1 MAGMTNKKRRND
13 NKSHRPNK
21 KQRKAQAY
29 NSDSEPE
36 EEQQQ
41 QQQQQQQAFD
51 PVNLLDSDDD
61 IHNAPAD
68 DGAGADED
76 SSSSSDEEAPVEKK
90 KKAVAKKSKSK
101 KSESEPETAQQE
113 DDDDD
118 DEEGEDEAG
127 EGESDDDD
135 DDDEFDLGVDAPKT
149 KSKRNDPTAFAT
161 SLSKI
166 LSTKLSASKRSDP
179 VLSRSAAA
187 HEASKAAVDI
197 ALEAKA
203 RRKLKEQ
210 KRVALEKGRVK
221 DVLVASVDESGEP
234 EMTTSE
240 ILAIE
245 KTLRKTAQRGVIRM
259 FNAVRAAQVQ
269 AAEAERAARKEGIIG
284 AKSREEKVNEMS
296 KKGFLDLIASGGG
309 GLKKTPLEEA

>member
-1 MAGMTNKKRRND
+1 MAGFPNKKRRYD
-13 NKSHRPNK
+13 NKSHRPTK
-21 KQRKAQAY
+21 KQRQAQAY
-29 NSDSEPE
+29 NSDSENE
-36 EEQQQ
+36 EDQEQQN
-41 QQQQQQQAFD
+41 FD
-51 PVNLLDSDDD
+51 AVNLLDSDDD

-68 DGAGADED
+68 DGADADENL
-76 SSSSSDEEAPVEKK
+76 SSSSDEETPAVKKTNIKNTTSKESKRKAAPQEEDEDEEER
-90 KKAVAKKSKSK
+90 
-101 KSESEPETAQQE
+101 SESENDDE
-113 DDDDD
+113 DDDM
-118 DEEGEDEAG
+118 
-127 EGESDDDD
+127 
-135 DDDEFDLGVDAPKT
+135 DEFDLGETKT

-179 VLSRSAAA
+179 VLSRSVAA

-221 DVLVASVDESGEP
+221 DILVATIDESGEP
-234 EMTTSE
+234 EMTTSD

-245 KTLRKTAQRGVIRM
+245 KALRKTAQRGVIRM

-269 AAEAERAARKEGIIG
+269 AADAEKSVRKEGVIG
-284 AKSREEKVNEMS
+284 KNTREEKINEMS

>member
-1 MAGMTNKKRRND
+1 MGMTNKKRRND

-21 KQRKAQAY
+21 KQRRAQAY

-36 EEQQQ
+36 EE
-41 QQQQQQQAFD
+41 QQQQQQAFD

-76 SSSSSDEEAPVEKK
+76 ASSSSDEEAPVEKK
-90 KKAVAKKSKSK
+90 KKATSKKSRST
-101 KSESEPETAQQE
+101 KSESEPEAAQQE
-113 DDDDD
+113 DDDD
-118 DEEGEDEAG
+118 EEAGEDEQ
-127 EGESDDDD
+127 EGESDDDED
-135 DDDEFDLGVDAPKT
+135 DEDEFDLGVDAPKK

-166 LSTKLSASKRSDP
+166 LNTKLSASKRSDP

-269 AAEAERAARKEGIIG
+269 AAEAEKAARKEGIIG

>member
-1 MAGMTNKKRRND
+1 MQNKKRRYD
-13 NKSHRPNK
+13 NKSQRPTK

-29 NSDSEPE
+29 NSDSENE
-36 EEQQQ
+36 EEQT
-41 QQQQQQQAFD
+41 FD
-51 PVNLLDSDDD
+51 AVNLLDSDDD

-68 DGAGADED
+68 DVAEAEEND
-76 SSSSSDEEAPVEKK
+76 SSSSEEEAPVVKK
-90 KKAVAKKSKSK
+90 TNAKKSKPKSK
-101 KSESEPETAQQE
+101 QPEPEAEQQ
-113 DDDDD
+113 DD
-118 DEEGEDEAG
+118 DEEEEEEQSG
-127 EGESDDDD
+127 SDDDD
-135 DDDEFDLGVDAPKT
+135 DDDDMDLDVGAAKT

-187 HEASKAAVDI
+187 HEASKVAVDL

-210 KRVALEKGRVK
+210 KRVALEKGRIK
-221 DVLVASVDESGEP
+221 DILVATVDESGEP

-245 KTLRKTAQRGVIRM
+245 KSLRKTAQRGVIRM
-259 FNAVRAAQVQ
+259 FNAVRASQVQ
-269 AAEAERAARKEGIIG
+269 AAEAERAVRKEGVIG
-284 AKSREEKVNEMS
+284 HKTREEKVNEMS

>member
-41 QQQQQQQAFD
+41 QQIFD

-76 SSSSSDEEAPVEKK
+76 ASSSSDEEAPVEKK
-90 KKAVAKKSKSK
+90 KKAIAKKSKSK
-101 KSESEPETAQQE
+101 KSEPQPESAQQE
-113 DDDDD
+113 DDDEEE
-118 DEEGEDEAG
+118 EEGEDEE
-127 EGESDDDD
+127 EGESDD

-269 AAEAERAARKEGIIG
+269 AAEAEKAARKEGIIG
-284 AKSREEKVNEMS
+284 AKTREEKVNEMS

>member
-1 MAGMTNKKRRND
+1 MAGLPNKKRRHD
-13 NKSHRPNK
+13 NKSHRPTK
-21 KQRKAQAY
+21 KQRQAQAY
-29 NSDSEPE
+29 NSDSDNE
-36 EEQQQ
+36 EEQE
-41 QQQQQQQAFD
+41 QQAFD
-51 PVNLLDSDDD
+51 AVNLLDSDDD

-68 DGAGADED
+68 DGADADENL
-76 SSSSSDEEAPVEKK
+76 SSSSDEETPVV
-90 KKAVAKKSKSK
+90 KKANAENKKSKQPK
-101 KSESEPETAQQE
+101 RKAAQQEEDDNEDMEEAEEERSESENDDE
-113 DDDDD
+113 DDDM
-118 DEEGEDEAG
+118 E
-127 EGESDDDD
+127 
-135 DDDEFDLGVDAPKT
+135 EFDMGETKT

-221 DVLVASVDESGEP
+221 DILVATIDESGEP
-234 EMTTSE
+234 EMTTSD

-245 KTLRKTAQRGVIRM
+245 KGLRKTAQRGVIRM

-269 AAEAERAARKEGIIG
+269 AADAEKSVRKEGVIG
-284 AKSREEKVNEMS
+284 KNTRDEKINEMS

-309 GLKKTPLEEA
+309 GLKKAPLEEA

>member
-1 MAGMTNKKRRND
+1 MAGLPNKKRRHD
-13 NKSHRPNK
+13 NKSHRPTK
-21 KQRKAQAY
+21 KQRQAQAY
-29 NSDSEPE
+29 NSDSDNE
-36 EEQQQ
+36 EDQEQQT
-41 QQQQQQQAFD
+41 FD
-51 PVNLLDSDDD
+51 AVNLLDSDDD

-68 DGAGADED
+68 DGADADENL
-76 SSSSSDEEAPVEKK
+76 SSSSDEEAPAVKKTNAKNTQSKQPKRKAAQQEEDEVEEDEG
-90 KKAVAKKSKSK
+90 
-101 KSESEPETAQQE
+101 SESENDDE
-113 DDDDD
+113 DDDM
-118 DEEGEDEAG
+118 E
-127 EGESDDDD
+127 
-135 DDDEFDLGVDAPKT
+135 EFDMGETKT

-203 RRKLKEQ
+203 RRKLKEE
-210 KRVALEKGRVK
+210 KRVALEKGRIK
-221 DVLVASVDESGEP
+221 DVLVATIDESGEP

-245 KTLRKTAQRGVIRM
+245 KALRKTAQRGVIRM

-269 AAEAERAARKEGIIG
+269 AADAEKNVRKEGVIG
-284 AKSREEKVNEMS
+284 GKSREEKINEMS

>member
-1 MAGMTNKKRRND
+1 MAGLKNNKRRND
-13 NKSHRPNK
+13 DKSRRPTK

-29 NSDSEPE
+29 HSDSENE
-36 EEQQQ
+36 EEQQT
-41 QQQQQQQAFD
+41 FD
-51 PVNLLDSDDD
+51 AVNLLDSDDD
-61 IHNAPAD
+61 IHNAPVDDVAD
-68 DGAGADED
+68 AGEND
-76 SSSSSDEEAPVEKK
+76 SSSSDEEAPVVKK
-90 KKAVAKKSKSK
+90 TNVKTSKSKSK
-101 KSESEPETAQQE
+101 QPEPEAEEEDEAEEQSE
-113 DDDDD
+113 EDDGDDDDD
-118 DEEGEDEAG
+118 DM
-127 EGESDDDD
+127 
-135 DDDEFDLGVDAPKT
+135 DLDVGAAKT

-187 HEASKAAVDI
+187 HEASKQAVDI
-197 ALEAKA
+197 ALEQKA

-210 KRVALEKGRVK
+210 KRVALEKGRIK
-221 DVLVASVDESGEP
+221 DILVATVDESGEP

-240 ILAIE
+240 MLAIE

-259 FNAVRAAQVQ
+259 FNAVRASQVQ
-269 AAEAERAARKEGIIG
+269 AAEAERAVRKEGVIG
-284 AKSREEKVNEMS
+284 HKTREEKVNEMS

>member
-1 MAGMTNKKRRND
+1 MAGLPNKKRRHD
-13 NKSHRPNK
+13 NKSHRPTK
-21 KQRKAQAY
+21 KQRQAQAY
-29 NSDSEPE
+29 NSDSDNEDDQE
-36 EEQQQ
+36 
-41 QQQQQQQAFD
+41 QQAFD
-51 PVNLLDSDDD
+51 AVNLLDSDDD

-68 DGAGADED
+68 DGADADENV
-76 SSSSSDEEAPVEKK
+76 SSSSDEEAPAVKK
-90 KKAVAKKSKSK
+90 TNAENTKSKQPK
-101 KSESEPETAQQE
+101 RKAAQQEEDEDEDEENEGSESENDDE
-113 DDDDD
+113 DDDM
-118 DEEGEDEAG
+118 E
-127 EGESDDDD
+127 
-135 DDDEFDLGVDAPKT
+135 EFDMGVTKT

-179 VLSRSAAA
+179 VLSRSVAA

-210 KRVALEKGRVK
+210 KRVALEKGRIK
-221 DVLVASVDESGEP
+221 DVLVATIDESGEP

-245 KTLRKTAQRGVIRM
+245 KALRKTAQRGVIRM

-269 AAEAERAARKEGIIG
+269 AADAEKSVRKEGIIG
-284 AKSREEKVNEMS
+284 GKSKEEKINEMS

>member
-1 MAGMTNKKRRND
+1 MAGLPNKKRRHD
-13 NKSHRPNK
+13 NKSHRPTK
-21 KQRKAQAY
+21 KQRQAQAY
-29 NSDSEPE
+29 NSDSDNE
-36 EEQQQ
+36 EEQE
-41 QQQQQQQAFD
+41 QQAFD
-51 PVNLLDSDDD
+51 AVNLLDSDDD

-68 DGAGADED
+68 DGADADENL
-76 SSSSSDEEAPVEKK
+76 SSSSDEEIPVV
-90 KKAVAKKSKSK
+90 KKANAENTKSKQPK
-101 KSESEPETAQQE
+101 RKAAQQEEDDNEDMEEAEEERSESENDDE
-113 DDDDD
+113 DDDM
-118 DEEGEDEAG
+118 E
-127 EGESDDDD
+127 
-135 DDDEFDLGVDAPKT
+135 EFDMGETKT

-221 DVLVASVDESGEP
+221 DILVATIDESGEP
-234 EMTTSE
+234 EMTTSD

-245 KTLRKTAQRGVIRM
+245 KGLRKTAQRGVIRM

-269 AAEAERAARKEGIIG
+269 AADAEKSVRKEGVIG
-284 AKSREEKVNEMS
+284 KNTRDEKINEMS

-309 GLKKTPLEEA
+309 GLKKAPLEEA

>member
-1 MAGMTNKKRRND
+1 MGGMTNKKRRHD
-13 NKSHRPNK
+13 NKSHRPSK

-36 EEQQQ
+36 EEQ

-76 SSSSSDEEAPVEKK
+76 ASSSSDEEGPVETKK
-90 KKAVAKKSKSK
+90 NKAVAKKSKSK
-101 KSESEPETAQQE
+101 KSETEPEAAQQE
-113 DDDDD
+113 DDDDEEEEEEEE
-118 DEEGEDEAG
+118 EEG
-127 EGESDDDD
+127 GESDDDD
-135 DDDEFDLGVDAPKT
+135 DELDLGVDAPKK

-234 EMTTSE
+234 EMTTAE

-269 AAEAERAARKEGIIG
+269 AAEAEKAARKEGIIG
-284 AKSREEKVNEMS
+284 AKTREEKVNEMS

>member
-1 MAGMTNKKRRND
+1 MAGLPNKKRRHD
-13 NKSHRPNK
+13 NKSHRPTK
-21 KQRKAQAY
+21 KQRQAQAY
-29 NSDSEPE
+29 NSDSDNEDDQ
-36 EEQQQ
+36 EQQT
-41 QQQQQQQAFD
+41 FD
-51 PVNLLDSDDD
+51 AVNLLDSDDD

-68 DGAGADED
+68 DGADADENV
-76 SSSSSDEEAPVEKK
+76 SSSSDEEAPVVKK
-90 KKAVAKKSKSK
+90 TNAKNTKSKQPK
-101 KSESEPETAQQE
+101 RNAAQQEEDEDEDEENEGSESENDDE
-113 DDDDD
+113 DDDM
-118 DEEGEDEAG
+118 E
-127 EGESDDDD
+127 
-135 DDDEFDLGVDAPKT
+135 EFDMGVTKT

-179 VLSRSAAA
+179 VLSRSVAA

-210 KRVALEKGRVK
+210 KRVALEKGRIK
-221 DVLVASVDESGEP
+221 DVLVATIDESGEP
-234 EMTTSE
+234 EMTTSD

-245 KTLRKTAQRGVIRM
+245 KALRKTAQRGVIRM

-269 AAEAERAARKEGIIG
+269 AADAEKSVRKEGIIG
-284 AKSREEKVNEMS
+284 GKSKEEKINEMS

>member
-1 MAGMTNKKRRND
+1 MAGLKNNKRRND
-13 NKSHRPNK
+13 NKSHRPTK

-29 NSDSEPE
+29 HSDSENE
-36 EEQQQ
+36 EEQQT
-41 QQQQQQQAFD
+41 FD
-51 PVNLLDSDDD
+51 AVNLLDSDDD
-61 IHNAPAD
+61 IHNAPVDDVAD
-68 DGAGADED
+68 AAEND
-76 SSSSSDEEAPVEKK
+76 SSSSDEEAPVVKK
-90 KKAVAKKSKSK
+90 TNAKTPKSKSK
-101 KSESEPETAQQE
+101 KPEPEAEQQEEEDDEAEEQSEE

-118 DEEGEDEAG
+118 D
-127 EGESDDDD
+127 DDM
-135 DDDEFDLGVDAPKT
+135 DLDVGAAKT

-197 ALEAKA
+197 ALEQKA

-210 KRVALEKGRVK
+210 KRVALEKGRIK
-221 DVLVASVDESGEP
+221 DILVATVDESGEP

-240 ILAIE
+240 MLAIE

-259 FNAVRAAQVQ
+259 FNAVRASQVQ
-269 AAEAERAARKEGIIG
+269 AAEAERAVRKEGVIG
-284 AKSREEKVNEMS
+284 HKTREEKVNEMS

>member
-1 MAGMTNKKRRND
+1 MAGFPNKKRRHD
-13 NKSHRPNK
+13 SKSHRPTK
-21 KQRKAQAY
+21 KQRQAQAY
-29 NSDSEPE
+29 NSDSDNE
-36 EEQQQ
+36 EEQE
-41 QQQQQQQAFD
+41 QQAFD
-51 PVNLLDSDDD
+51 AVNLLDSDDD

-68 DGAGADED
+68 DGADDDENL
-76 SSSSSDEEAPVEKK
+76 SSSSDEETPAV
-90 KKAVAKKSKSK
+90 KKANAKNTKSKQPK
-101 KSESEPETAQQE
+101 RKAAQQEQDDNEEMEEEEEERSESENDDE
-113 DDDDD
+113 DDDM
-118 DEEGEDEAG
+118 E
-127 EGESDDDD
+127 
-135 DDDEFDLGVDAPKT
+135 EFDMGETKT

-179 VLSRSAAA
+179 VLSRSVAA
-187 HEASKAAVDI
+187 HEASKAAVDH

-221 DVLVASVDESGEP
+221 DILVATIDESGEP
-234 EMTTSE
+234 EMTTSN

-245 KTLRKTAQRGVIRM
+245 KALRKTAQRGVIRM

-269 AAEAERAARKEGIIG
+269 AADAEKSVRKEGVIG
-284 AKSREEKVNEMS
+284 KNTREEKINEMS

-309 GLKKTPLEEA
+309 GLKKAPLEEA

>member
-1 MAGMTNKKRRND
+1 MAGLPNKKRRHD
-13 NKSHRPNK
+13 NKSHRPTK
-21 KQRKAQAY
+21 KQRQAQAY
-29 NSDSEPE
+29 NSDSDNE
-36 EEQQQ
+36 EEQE
-41 QQQQQQQAFD
+41 QQAFD
-51 PVNLLDSDDD
+51 AVNLLDSDDD

-68 DGAGADED
+68 DGADADENL
-76 SSSSSDEEAPVEKK
+76 SSSSDEETPVV
-90 KKAVAKKSKSK
+90 KKANAENTKSKQPK
-101 KSESEPETAQQE
+101 RKAAQQEEDDNEDMEEAEEERSESENDDE
-113 DDDDD
+113 DDDM
-118 DEEGEDEAG
+118 E
-127 EGESDDDD
+127 
-135 DDDEFDLGVDAPKT
+135 EFDMGETKT

-221 DVLVASVDESGEP
+221 DILVATIDESGEP
-234 EMTTSE
+234 EMTTSD

-245 KTLRKTAQRGVIRM
+245 KGLRKTAQRGVIRM

-269 AAEAERAARKEGIIG
+269 AADAEKSVRKEGVIG
-284 AKSREEKVNEMS
+284 KNTRDEKINEMS

-309 GLKKTPLEEA
+309 GLKKAPLEEA

>member
-1 MAGMTNKKRRND
+1 MAGLQNKKRRYD
-13 NKSHRPNK
+13 NKSHRPTK
-21 KQRKAQAY
+21 KQRQAQAY
-29 NSDSEPE
+29 NSDSDNE
-36 EEQQQ
+36 EHQE
-41 QQQQQQQAFD
+41 QQAFD
-51 PVNLLDSDDD
+51 AVNLLDSDDD

-68 DGAGADED
+68 DGADADEHT
-76 SSSSSDEEAPVEKK
+76 SSSSDEEAPAVKK
-90 KKAVAKKSKSK
+90 TNAKNTKSKQPK
-101 KSESEPETAQQE
+101 RKAAEQEEDEEEEGSESENDDE
-113 DDDDD
+113 DDDM
-118 DEEGEDEAG
+118 E
-127 EGESDDDD
+127 
-135 DDDEFDLGVDAPKT
+135 EFDMGETKT

-179 VLSRSAAA
+179 VLSRSVAA

-210 KRVALEKGRVK
+210 KRVALEKGRIK
-221 DVLVASVDESGEP
+221 DILVATIDESGEP

-245 KTLRKTAQRGVIRM
+245 KGLRKTAQRGVIRM

-269 AAEAERAARKEGIIG
+269 AADAEKNVRKEGVIG
-284 AKSREEKVNEMS
+284 GKTREEKINEMS